1 MSLITFKTLLDLK
14 PDANVRIIIRVM
26 VTESLTF
33 PSYLSN
39 EPRYFYAQK

>member
-14 PDANVRIIIRVM
+14 LDANVRIIIRVM
-26 VTESLTF
+26 VAESSTF
-33 PSYLSN
+33 PSNLSN